1 MENTAPQATATGIP
15 AVELTQL
22 ETLALRVLFR
32 SSLGNGHD
40 FGFTDKVQ
48 RANVMEPRQISG
60 VISSLVKK
68 SIIYV
73 EDEFNGSTQF
83 TWGSAVTDDHGSG
96 YGIRGEDPQTFDEFC
111 TLCNLVPA

>member
-1 MENTAPQATATGIP
+1 MSNTNTTTGTGIS
-15 AVELTQL
+15 AVQLTQL
-22 ETLALRVLFR
+22 ETLALQVLFR

-40 FGFTDKVQ
+40 FGFTDKMQ

-83 TWGSAVTDDHGSG
+83 TWGSAITDDHGSG
-96 YGIRGEDPQTFDEFC
+96 YGIRGEHPQTFDEFC
-111 TLCNLVPA
+111 ALCNLVPA

>member
-1 MENTAPQATATGIP
+1 MATGNP

-22 ETLALRVLFR
+22 ETLALQVLFR

-60 VISSLVKK
+60 VIASLVKK

-83 TWGSAVTDDHGSG
+83 TWGSAITDDQGSG
-96 YGIRGEDPQTFDEFC
+96 YGIRGESPETFEEFC
-111 TLCNLVPA
+111 TLCNLIPA